1 MTITEFSEC
10 DSKKEL
16 LKMLSY
22 VQIIWVSVSLTNGST
37 LYIELQCTGL

>member
-10 DSKKEL
+10 DSKQES
-16 LKMLSY
+16 LKMLSS
-22 VQIIWVSVSLTNGST
+22 VQTTWESVSLTIGST